1 MIRAALALAATA
13 LLAACATP
21 PAPPPAGAGQQLWPA
36 HRAAAEALSEW
47 EVEGRVS
54 VRTGQQGASATLNWH
69 QHPDHSRLQA
79 VGPLGAGAF
88 TLERNPDGAV
98 LRTADGRVRTAPQ
111 VEALVL
117 DAFGA
122 DVPVRA
128 LGYWI
133 RGVPAPGPV
142 QALTVDAHGRLG
154 TLTQDGWVL
163 AFTHYTTST
172 QPPLPT
178 RLRAQREDTEV
189 RLAIRTWR
197 LDAPD

>member
-1 MIRAALALAATA
+1 MTRAALALFATA
-13 LLAACATP
+13 LLAACTTAP
-21 PAPPPAGAGQQLWPA
+21 KPPPAGAREQLWAA
-36 HRAAAEALSEW
+36 HRDAAAALTHW

-54 VRTGQQGASATLNWH
+54 VRTGEQGASATLHWR
-69 QHPDHSRLQA
+69 QGPDHSRLQA

-88 TLERNPDGAV
+88 TLERDAHGAV
-98 LRTADGRVRTAPQ
+98 LRTADGRVRAAPR
-111 VEALVL
+111 VEDLVR

-142 QALTVDAHGRLG
+142 RALTLDAYGRLG
-154 TLTQDGWVL
+154 ALEQDGWVL
-163 AFTHYTTST
+163 AFTHYDTST
-172 QPPLPT
+172 QPPLPA
-178 RLRAQREDTEV
+178 RLRAQRDDTEV

-197 LDAPD
+197 LDAPH